1 MDFSI
6 QNESGGTRH
15 SSSELGSALDLHGL
29 SLIFSSVENIPGV
42 SARAA
47 FTINSAAVFR
57 EDCDIMPSTFGN
69 IKYMPW
75 GADNQM
81 PYNIIDLIERD
92 ETLATCQIFNAE
104 ICYGAGLVYDTSQV
118 ESRETSVERILPPQ
132 KETFSGRSSLDIKQ
146 EVEDFLLD
154 NDLASYFL
162 GVCQDFKHFGFAVS
176 VIILNAEGT
185 KVVRLLR
192 KEACYCRFAVADKSG
207 RIPQILYANWRKYI
221 PAESEAEVIE
231 LLDPSCPWRD
241 LQDRLAKRSKCR
253 KFAVLT
259 RVPTTDSTY
268 YPIPHYG
275 SLFRGKWY
283 NIKQLIGLA
292 KESKLKNSAPI
303 KYQIEI
309 SNKYWES
316 IFRAEG
322 ITDRSKQQER
332 IVSEKQRILDFL
344 TGAENSGKAW
354 FSTFYVTP
362 DGKEQHDVVIHKI
375 DDSKEGGDW
384 ESDIQEAVNMICFT
398 MRVHSNLV
406 GSVPGKA
413 QTNNSGLD
421 KRELYTIAQA
431 LQKPYHDLLFTVHRI
446 IIRLN
451 DWQGVKPVCPFIQ
464 LTTLDEHAD
473 AKSVTTDET
482 TA

>member
-1 MDFSI
+1 MDFSF
-6 QNESGGTRH
+6 T
-15 SSSELGSALDLHGL
+15 ELN
-29 SLIFSSVENIPGV
+29 FNSVETLPGFE
-42 SARAA
+42 ARAA
-47 FTINSAAVFR
+47 FTVSSSSVFK
-57 EDCDIMPSTFGN
+57 EDVDIVPTIVDDSLSY
-69 IKYMPW
+69 IPW
-75 GADNQM
+75 GGDNQM
-81 PYNIIDLIERD
+81 PFDLLALVEKD
-92 ETLATCQIFNAE
+92 ETLATCQCFNAE
-104 ICYGAGLVYDTSQV
+104 VCYGSGLQYCATEASA
-118 ESRETSVERILPPQ
+118 SV
-132 KETFSGRSSLDIKQ
+132 KSAVD
-146 EVEDFLLD
+146 DFLLD
-154 NDLASYFL
+154 NDLAAYFL
-162 GVCQDFKHFGFAVS
+162 GICQDFKHFGFAVS
-176 VIILNAEGT
+176 VLILNEDGSRI
-185 KVVRLLR
+185 VRLLR
-192 KEACYCRFAVADKSG
+192 KEACYCRFTPADKHG
-207 RIPQILYANWRKYI
+207 RISKILYANWRK
-221 PAESEAEVIE
+221 AVSSRSDIE
-231 LLDPSCPWRD
+231 EIDLLDPASPWRD
-241 LQDRLAKRSKCR
+241 LQDRLAKKSKCR
-253 KFAVLT
+253 KFAIVS
-259 RVPTTDSTY
+259 RIPTVDSTY
-268 YPIPHYG
+268 YLIPYYG
-275 SLFRGKWY
+275 ALFRGKWY

-322 ITDRSKQQER
+322 ITERSKQQER

-354 FSTFYVTP
+354 FSTFYITP

-413 QTNNSGLD
+413 QTNNSGSD

-451 DWQGVKPVCPFIQ
+451 GWQGVKPVCPFIQ

-473 AKSVTTDET
+473 AKLVTSDQSRVSRAEVSRVTRES
-482 TA
+482 